1 MNEAAPNL
9 KVARECIQKSIKL
22 IAAGKNETVIR
33 DSFTSYLRSIFPSR
47 PSWVEHHIQSA
58 ETALAVTKK
67 GNQTTGF
74 VDNLVDLTVIEYE
87 SDLTSQPRFDEGF
100 LQVKGYCASL
110 INKGN
115 NKDLVLGVLS
125 DTVRWFVY
133 SIEVNVPP
141 GTLPLTGDQI
151 KLNVLDS
158 LDLSKA
164 NGQAA
169 LRFVSFL
176 SRYLGRIGVRPLSAE
191 SISGD
196 LGFDSQ
202 FGKHH
207 RNELGDLVSEACVAN
222 PKYADLIKGLWCSF
236 VTYFRDRGTK
246 HSFNQASYA
255 DELYI
260 LTLGKLICANVI
272 EKRAL
277 VSDNGELASILDG
290 KFFVAKGLVNLVEFD
305 YFGWLN
311 KAPYVAKLLPVARAL
326 QKDLQAYDFNQA
338 PAEDVFGRM
347 MAQLAQRSQ
356 RILLGQEWTPSW
368 LARQLVERVMSA
380 LPAKSAPQLVDMCCG
395 SGAMVVETVKQVE
408 RNLSST
414 GKSQEAKLKAITQ
427 AITGF
432 DIDPLA
438 VILSK
443 INWVLAAHKVLEPF
457 GNVKVTIPIYHADSL
472 FAITPLSNAVEEEKS
487 QDFYN
492 LKVAEYSIKLPK
504 FLVSPRFQS
513 LFDEIIERA
522 YGMAS
527 VSNVSSS
534 LRLSDAVVADVVAD
548 SEKEAGAVVSTE
560 QRKVVTAFIRDLTE
574 KITLLN
580 LDGRNGV
587 WIFILRN
594 SYRPGLV
601 AGQFNGLVSNPPWL
615 ALSKIAQNPYQD
627 VLRKK
632 AEDFRIKPTGSSH
645 LHIELATIFLLHA
658 IARYLRDDAFVG
670 CITPETV
677 LNGHHH
683 NPFRIGAYAA
693 AADTGVK
700 FQVEE
705 IWRVQE
711 GTFKNRA
718 IVLFGHKTDYSST
731 KPNPIPGMLAT
742 PSGQRALKFRRHV
755 HGKRTIWSDQIAAGN
770 AAGLFSPAN
779 FRQGA
784 DIMPRTFFLYEP
796 HPAGLEKWRIESI
809 HPVTSQIAF
818 AVKDAKRNQSFKITP
833 SIVPNDLLFDVATSN
848 LLTPFELGLP
858 LKALLPIKKDAHD
871 NWGFLPSI
879 EIAAKGAAVQ
889 NVFQEIIKE
898 AKVKDVGG
906 LAKLLNVR
914 NKLTQ
919 QLLSD
924 QEFLIVT
931 GAGGGR
937 VCCAYVPKGRYS
949 AEKLVIDQT
958 LYWTQVKTEDEAIY
972 LVAALNSEAVSEVIH
987 EFQPK
992 GEFGERHVHKLPF
1005 GVTPPYD
1012 PQQAS
1017 HQAVVEQTRKLLAD
1031 YAQAKSTDIQIRN
1044 LLNPNEGSLA
1054 QRRRAIQAKL
1064 ARLPSYPDYTTACR
1078 DLYGL

>member
-1 MNEAAPNL
+1 MSEPSPNL
-9 KVARECIQKSIKL
+9 KAAKECIQKSIKL
-22 IAAGKNETVIR
+22 IADGKNETVIR

-58 ETALAVTKK
+58 ETAVVITKK
-67 GNQTTGF
+67 GSQTTGF
-74 VDNLVDLTVIEYE
+74 VDNLVNLTAIEYE

-100 LQVKGYCASL
+100 LQVKDYCASL
-110 INKGN
+110 INKGHN
-115 NKDLVLGVLS
+115 RGLILGVLS
-125 DTVRWFVY
+125 DTVRWFAY
-133 SIEVNVPP
+133 SITVKAPP
-141 GTLPLTGDQI
+141 GTVSLTRDHIDLNQI
-151 KLNVLDS
+151 DS

-164 NGQAA
+164 NDQAA
-169 LRFVSFL
+169 LRLVLFL
-176 SRYLGRIGVRPLSAE
+176 SRYLGRIGARPLSAE

-196 LGFDSQ
+196 LGFESQ
-202 FGKHH
+202 FCHQHLNVLG
-207 RNELGDLVSEACVAN
+207 RLVNEAFDEN

-236 VTYFRDRGTK
+236 VTFFRDRGAK
-246 HSFNQASYA
+246 GSFDQTSYA

-272 EKRAL
+272 EKSAL
-277 VSDNGELASILDG
+277 LSDDAELTSILDG

-311 KAPYVAKLLPVARAL
+311 RTPYVERLLPVGHGL
-326 QKDLQAYDFNQA
+326 QKDLQAYDFKQA

-368 LARQLVERVMSA
+368 LARQVVKRVISS
-380 LPAKSAPQLVDMCCG
+380 LPAKCPPQLVDMCCG
-395 SGAMVVETVKQVE
+395 SGAMIVETVKQVE
-408 RNLSST
+408 ANISATS
-414 GKSQEAKLKAITQ
+414 KSQDAKVKAISQ

-443 INWVLAAHKVLEPF
+443 INWVLAARKVLEPF
-457 GNVKVTIPIYHADSL
+457 GNVKVTIPVYHADSL
-472 FAITPLSNAVEEEKS
+472 FAITPLSNAVEEENG
-487 QDFYN
+487 QEFYN
-492 LKVAEYSIKLPK
+492 LKVAEHSIKLPK
-504 FLVSPRFQS
+504 FIVTPEFQPI
-513 LFDEIIERA
+513 FDELIERA
-522 YGMAS
+522 YDMALA
-527 VSNVSSS
+527 SNVSQN
-534 LRLSDAVVADVVAD
+534 LQLSDTVVAEVVAEA
-548 SEKEAGAVVSTE
+548 EKISGATLTDQQSMAVS
-560 QRKVVTAFIRDLTE
+560 RFVRDLTE
-574 KITLLN
+574 KIIRLN
-580 LDGRNGV
+580 RDGRNGV

-615 ALSKIAQNPYQD
+615 ALSKIAQNPYQV
-627 VLRKK
+627 VLKKK
-632 AEDFRIKPTGSSH
+632 AENFRIKPTGSSH

-658 IARYLRDDAFVG
+658 VDRYLRADAFVG

-683 NPFRIGAYAA
+683 NPFRMGAYATVA
-693 AADTGVK
+693 ASGVK

-718 IVLFGHKTDYSST
+718 IVLLGHKANYSAT
-731 KPNPIPGMLAT
+731 KPDPIPGVHAA
-742 PSGQRALKFRRHV
+742 PSGQTALSFRRRV
-755 HGKRTIWSDQIAAGN
+755 HGKRIIWSDQIAAGK

-784 DIMPRTFFLYEP
+784 DIMPRTFFLYGAS
-796 HPAGLEKWRIESI
+796 PAGPQKYRIESI

-818 AVKDAKRNQSFKITP
+818 AVRDAKKNQKFKITP
-833 SIVPNDLLFDVATSN
+833 TVVPSGLLFDVATSN
-848 LLTPFELGLP
+848 LLTPFDLGVP
-858 LKALLPIKKDAHD
+858 LKALLPIRKDAVG
-871 NWGFLPSI
+871 NWSFLTPV

-889 NVFQEIIKE
+889 NVFQEIIRE
-898 AKVKDVGG
+898 AKGKEVGA

-919 QLLSD
+919 QSLSD
-924 QEFLIVT
+924 EEFLVVT

-937 VCCAYVPKGRYS
+937 VCCGYLPKDQHLTD
-949 AEKLVIDQT
+949 KLVIDQT

-972 LVAALNSEAVSEVIH
+972 LVGALNSEAVSEVIK

-1012 PQQAS
+1012 SQQVG
-1017 HQAVVEQTRKLLAD
+1017 HQEVVDKTKRLLED
-1031 YAQAKSTDIQIRN
+1031 YAQAKLADAELRK
-1044 LLNPNEGSLA
+1044 LLDPNEGSLA

-1064 ARLPSYPDYTTACR
+1064 AQLPSYPDYAAACR
-1078 DLYGL
+1078 DLYGV